1 MTPDV
6 AAATFADKECLA
18 GAEAMMWRERERSR
32 KEKRAM
38 ELFFF
43 LTSDA
48 SCGREF
54 HSV

>member
-1 MTPDV
+1 M
-6 AAATFADKECLA
+6 EN
-18 GAEAMMWRERERSR
+18 ERSR

-38 ELFFF
+38 ELFFSFF